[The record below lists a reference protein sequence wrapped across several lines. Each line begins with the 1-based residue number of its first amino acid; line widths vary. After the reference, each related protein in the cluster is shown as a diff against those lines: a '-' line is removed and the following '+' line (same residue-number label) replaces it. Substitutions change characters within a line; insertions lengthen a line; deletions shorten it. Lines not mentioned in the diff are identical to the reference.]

1 MNDQKPL
8 IPRFDPSTD
17 DSWNEASDI
26 LLLKSADILPC
37 IFFFKQQGADPF
49 EHWNWEMAEKGPIET
64 APFEGG

>member
-49 EHWNWEMAEKGPIET
+49 EH
-64 APFEGG
+64 